1 MFKVSP
7 RFLRRQYQSLIFR
20 VLIYFAIALLVV
32 AIVLGWDF
40 ASRIKPHF
48 QDEILPNLSQYIQYL
63 VEDIDLPPDI
73 NRARELSER
82 LPFELRIE
90 GNGVDWVSS
99 PILGSIASYDMRPAP
114 FPYQQYS
121 IGRLRGS
128 HLLLVESGGYRY
140 LFVIDNS
147 FRSGSRHRHWILFA
161 LLSATLLI
169 LYIAIRKLFSP
180 VQDISTHLKRIGS
193 GELDREISV
202 KGNNELALLARGIND
217 MMLKIRSMLESKA
230 AMLLAISHE
239 LRSPITRMRLNIE
252 LLEDSQKKEKLIED
266 NKEIEY
272 LVSTILETERLNSG
286 HAELNI
292 SKFDLADLVTQVIAQ
307 YFESYEIKLSLVPAP
322 VAMDKVKLELFIKN
336 LVDNACRYSVDADRP
351 VEITL
356 EVVQQ
361 SICFSVKDYGPGVNA
376 DDLARLTD
384 PFYRTD
390 SARQRKTGGYGLGLY
405 LCRLITEAHD
415 GSFKLNSSPGQGM
428 TVVVMFPTSYM
439 RL

>member
-1 MFKVSP
+1 MLKVLFA
-7 RFLRRQYQSLIFR
+7 FLRRQYQSLIFR
-20 VLIYFAIALLVV
+20 VLIYFVIAGLVV

-48 QDEILPNLSQYIQYL
+48 QNEILPNLSQYIQYL
-63 VEDIDLPPDI
+63 VEDIGSPPDI

-90 GNGVDWVSS
+90 SNGVNW
-99 PILGSIASYDMRPAP
+99 ASNPNLRRIEGYDMRPAP

-128 HLLLVESGGYRY
+128 HLLLVESDNFRY
-140 LFVIDNS
+140 LFVIDSNIRNDS
-147 FRSGSRHRHWILFA
+147 THRHWILFT
-161 LLSATLLI
+161 LLAATLLV

-180 VQDISTHLKRIGS
+180 VQDISTHLKKIGS

-202 KGNNELALLARGIND
+202 KGNNELARLAGGINS

-252 LLEDSQKKEKLIED
+252 LLEDSQKKETLIED
-266 NKEIEY
+266 IKEMEY
-272 LVSTILETERLNSG
+272 LVSTILETERLNSR

-292 SKFDLADLVTQVIAQ
+292 SKFDMADLVTQVIAQ
-307 YFESYEIKLSLVPAP
+307 YFESCEIKLSLVPAP
-322 VAMDKVKLELFIKN
+322 VAMDKVKLELLIKN
-336 LVDNACRYSVDADRP
+336 LVDNACRYSVDADKP

-356 EVVQQ
+356 EVEQQ
-361 SICFSVKDYGPGVNA
+361 RMRFSVMDYGPGVNP
-376 DDLARLTD
+376 DDLARLAD

-405 LCRLITEAHD
+405 LCRLITEAHE

-428 TVVVMFPTSYM
+428 TVVVVFPLSHTP
-439 RL
+439 L